1 MARVYDIM
9 EKIKNGNERPTIK
22 IDEDHVF
29 NVNTS
34 KNTALAIKAKGEDK
48 KADEFEQIDFLIEA
62 GLGKEAKKYIDSLD
76 LSIEALGTIV
86 NAIMA
91 AIGGK
96 SLEEV
101 EEAAKKEARKPRK

>member
-48 KADEFEQIDFLIEA
+48 KADELVA
-62 GLGKEAKKYIDSLD
+62 
-76 LSIEALGTIV
+76 
-86 NAIMA
+86 
-91 AIGGK
+91 
-96 SLEEV
+96 
-101 EEAAKKEARKPRK
+101 

>member
-1 MARVYDIM
+1 MAKTYDIM

-22 IDEDHVF
+22 IDEDHIF
-29 NVNTS
+29 TVNTS

-48 KADEFEQIDFLIEA
+48 KVDEFGQIDFAIEA
-62 GLGKEAKKYIDSLD
+62 GLGKKAKEYIDSLD
-76 LSIEALGTIV
+76 LSIEALATVV

-91 AIGGK
+91 AIGGT